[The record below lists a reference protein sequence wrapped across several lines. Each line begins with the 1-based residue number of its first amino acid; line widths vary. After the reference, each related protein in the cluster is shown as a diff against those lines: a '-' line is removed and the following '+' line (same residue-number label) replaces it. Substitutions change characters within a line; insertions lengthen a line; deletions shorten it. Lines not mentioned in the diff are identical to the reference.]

1 MMIRLRPY
9 KPCDAK
15 SIVSWCKDEKT
26 FLLWGG
32 DHFGTFPISKE
43 IMNRK
48 YFNDNGDCTEED
60 NFYPVTA
67 FDDDGIVGHFIMR
80 YLHGDSRILR
90 FGWVIVDDA
99 KRGHKYGQRMLTLGL
114 KYAFEI
120 MQVDK
125 VTLGVFEENA
135 AAYQCYLSTGFH
147 QPPEKPESFEDI
159 LGEKWK
165 IIELEISK
173 EEFQD

>member
-1 MMIRLRPY
+1 MIRLRPY
-9 KPCDAK
+9 KHCDAK

-32 DHFGTFPISKE
+32 DHFGTFPISE
-43 IMNRK
+43 DIMNQK
-48 YFNDNGDCTEED
+48 YFDNNGDCTEKD

-80 YLHGDSRILR
+80 YLHGDNRILR

-99 KRGHKYGQRMLTLGL
+99 KRGRKYGKKMLRLGL

-120 MQVDK
+120 MRVDK
-125 VTLGVFEENA
+125 VTIGVFENNNS
-135 AAYQCYLSTGFH
+135 AYQCYLSVGFH
-147 QPPEKPESFEDI
+147 KSKDIADSFKDI
-159 LGEKWK
+159 QGEQWK

-173 EEFQD
+173 EEFMS